1 MQARVVNVLRD
12 IWCGNRDKT
21 LRYRY
26 SPPPANFL
34 FFFFAY
40 GQSYGEG
47 SGSLKRYMKIQ

>member
-34 FFFFAY
+34 FFFSPTAKAMARVV
-40 GQSYGEG
+40 GP
-47 SGSLKRYMKIQ
+47 